1 MKMVSFDFHTI
12 ANVDEFYRQF
22 VVKFAI
28 EMQFGANLDALWDA
42 LTGMIDLPA
51 RITLR
56 HLAEH
61 KDAAQFDAIIAVMRE
76 AEEETAGNFSLRL
89 R

>member
-1 MKMVSFDFHTI
+1 MKIVSFNFHNI
-12 ANVDEFYRQF
+12 ADVEEFYRQF

-28 EMQFGANLDALWDA
+28 EMNFGANLDALWDA
-42 LTGMIDLPA
+42 LTGMIELPA
-51 RITLR
+51 RVTLR

-76 AEEETAGNFSLRL
+76 AEKETDGEFSLRL
-89 R
+89 Q